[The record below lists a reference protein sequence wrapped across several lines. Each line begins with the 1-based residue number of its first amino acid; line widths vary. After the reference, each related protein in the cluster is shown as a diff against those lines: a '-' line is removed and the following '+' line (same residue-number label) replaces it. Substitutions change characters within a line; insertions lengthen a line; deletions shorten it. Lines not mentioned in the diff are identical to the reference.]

1 MFIMVSRLKYNK
13 NPLYLLAPVADR
25 QGNKDCQIMKRLM
38 ILSIVTFCLV
48 SCGVTPSLYYWG
60 GMQYGATTYEDLTY
74 KNSFKQT
81 PESICNLICMYEDM
95 VSNPGGTRNVPPPGV
110 CAEYG
115 YLLLVPENAAIFAS
129 NATPAQKAAFA
140 SKDYAS
146 FFPKKGKELLQK
158 EMELYPESAKFIAPL
173 IERLCK

>member
-1 MFIMVSRLKYNK
+1 M
-13 NPLYLLAPVADR
+13 LAPVSDR

>member
-1 MFIMVSRLKYNK
+1 MKK
-13 NPLYLLAPVADR
+13 LL
-25 QGNKDCQIMKRLM
+25 
-38 ILSIVTFCLV
+38 ILSVVIFCMI

-60 GMQYGATTYEDLTY
+60 EKQYGATAYEDLAY
-74 KNSFKQT
+74 KNFNKQT

-95 VSNPGGTRNVPPPGV
+95 VSNPGGTRMVPPPGI

-115 YLLLVPENAAIFAS
+115 YILLAPENAAIFAS
-129 NATPAQKAAFA
+129 HATLTQKGVFA
-140 SKDYAS
+140 TRDYAS